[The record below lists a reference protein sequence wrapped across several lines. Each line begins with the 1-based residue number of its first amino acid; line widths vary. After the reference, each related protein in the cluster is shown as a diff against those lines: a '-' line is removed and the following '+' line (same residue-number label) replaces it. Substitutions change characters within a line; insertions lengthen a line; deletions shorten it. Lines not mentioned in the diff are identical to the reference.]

1 MDKPDLILELQCLF
15 FEVQDLERY
24 SKKNVV
30 RMVQLIGKYQ
40 VVITSLH
47 REMPGAFDNFF
58 RIGLQELTDHLEVL
72 RAASTAQE
80 KKQCFDDLGFY
91 FSEAILD
98 VRRKL
103 KK

>member
-1 MDKPDLILELQCLF
+1 
-15 FEVQDLERY
+15 
-24 SKKNVV
+24 
-30 RMVQLIGKYQ
+30 MVELIGKYQ

-47 REMPGAFDNFF
+47 HEMPGSFDNFF
-58 RIGLQELTDHLEVL
+58 HVGLQELTDHLEVL
-72 RAASTAQE
+72 WAASNAQE

-91 FSEAILD
+91 LSEAILD